1 MTETPDQKRTRRRWL
16 NLAELVAVAGL
27 IIAALGLWANW
38 SERRADKAEQ
48 AQARATETRDK
59 ARVELTGTVASSG
72 DVLKLADEKHDISE
86 ATIAYPRALGLPVQH
101 PPGEPVV
108 DAAPFAGS
116 LLKLTDGGA
125 DDRTGRLPAL
135 ITVRWVDG
143 DVTRQAS
150 GIYDVTWRT
159 RGRWPRGRALALTG
173 LRLRQ
178 RGGGQA
184 AVDAAWARE
193 KP

>member
-1 MTETPDQKRTRRRWL
+1 MSETPDQKRTRRRWL

-48 AQARATETRDK
+48 AETRAVETRDR
-59 ARVELTGTVASSG
+59 ARVELTGTVASNG
-72 DVLKLADEKHDISE
+72 AVLTLADEKHEIGE

-101 PPGEPVV
+101 PPGEPII
-108 DAAPFAGS
+108 DAAPFAGA

-143 DVTRQAS
+143 DATRKAS
-150 GIYDVTWRT
+150 GIYDLTWRT
-159 RGRWPRGRALALTG
+159 HGRWPRGRALELTG

-193 KP
+193 QP